1 MLQNLIGLIQTFRD
15 IEFSYFS
22 LLGFEPTTNRSF
34 PPLRKFI
41 VGVDI
46 AMYDFTVKHG
56 DINSLRHYIYSAKF
70 CNPCSPIGILW
81 FADMQVPCLNRAG
94 TFVFLNN
101 DIFKKNWYF
110 FSPKF
115 KFFSRLA
122 LNFWNFIS
130 PRNSILKFE
139 LVCEIFLKGVCG
151 ININIVWLKWHK
163 QTTSIVRNRH
173 AQNKNFLTNN

>member
-1 MLQNLIGLIQTFRD
+1 M
-15 IEFSYFS
+15 
-22 LLGFEPTTNRSF
+22 TNRSF

-101 DIFKKNWYF
+101 DIFLKIDIF
-110 FSPKF
+110 F
-115 KFFSRLA
+115 LQN
-122 LNFWNFIS
+122 LNFF
-130 PRNSILKFE
+130 
-139 LVCEIFLKGVCG
+139 
-151 ININIVWLKWHK
+151 
-163 QTTSIVRNRH
+163 QD
-173 AQNKNFLTNN
+173 